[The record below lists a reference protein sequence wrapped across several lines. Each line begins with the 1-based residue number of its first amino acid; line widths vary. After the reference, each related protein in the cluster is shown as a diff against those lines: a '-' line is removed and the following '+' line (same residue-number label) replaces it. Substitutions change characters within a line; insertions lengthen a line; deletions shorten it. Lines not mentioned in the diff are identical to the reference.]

1 MKRRWSIPHTTAAAV
16 LLLALAA
23 LSLGCDAESGPPEP
37 PPAAVS
43 ARALPNSSPEDQ
55 SVDAAMLE
63 AAYRHAESLGPLFS
77 LLVLRNGTLI
87 GESYFNGASPG
98 TAYNI
103 KSVSKSILSALV
115 GIAIREGLIESVDQL
130 IADFFPDYFQP
141 PQETFDGWASLK
153 LDTDAQ
159 KRGVTVRHLLT
170 HTSGY
175 AWEENRLIT
184 WAWFWSSDY
193 VRFFLELPF
202 SGELGEKFIYTTGG
216 THVVSA
222 LIERA
227 AGMSTL
233 EFADRYLFEPVGM
246 KARRWDRAPEG
257 FYIGGAEVHL
267 TARDM
272 ARFGLLYLN
281 EGSWKLGASED
292 RQILP
297 AEWVREST
305 GESVR
310 ANYAPE
316 VDGDGGGE
324 EVAESWA
331 WSYLKTGDFTG
342 YGYLWWRRS
351 SGGHETFVALGYG
364 GQFIVVIP
372 DLQLVITATSTFD
385 RDKNPDRMAHY
396 VAFFDLIDDYILP
409 SIKKE

>member
-1 MKRRWSIPHTTAAAV
+1 MKTRWSLLATTVRAV
-16 LLLALAA
+16 PLLALAT
-23 LSLGCDAESGPPEP
+23 LVSGCATESGLPELPPVAESPRP
-37 PPAAVS
+37 
-43 ARALPNSSPEDQ
+43 LPNSSPQEQ
-55 SVDAAMLE
+55 SVDSAMLE
-63 AAYRHAESLGPLFS
+63 TAYRHAETLGPLFS
-77 LLVLRNGTLI
+77 LVVLRNGTLI

-115 GIAIREGLIESVDQL
+115 GIAIEKGFIESVDQP
-130 IADFFPDYFQP
+130 IAGFFPDYFQP
-141 PQETFDGWASLK
+141 AEKTFDGWASLK

-159 KRGVTVRHLLT
+159 KRAVTVRHLLT

-175 AWEENRLIT
+175 AWEENKLIT
-184 WAWFWSSDY
+184 SAWFWSSDY

-202 SGELGEKFIYTTGG
+202 AGELGERFIYTTGG
-216 THVVSA
+216 THVISA

-233 EFADRYLFEPVGM
+233 EFADRYLFEPIGM

-257 FYIGGAEVHL
+257 NYIGGAEVHL

-281 EGSWKLGASED
+281 EGLWRLGASEG
-292 RQILP
+292 RQVLP
-297 AEWVREST
+297 VEWVREST
-305 GESVR
+305 RESVR
-310 ANYAPE
+310 ANYESGAA
-316 VDGDGGGE
+316 E
-324 EVAESWA
+324 EVAESWS
-331 WSYLKTGDFTG
+331 WSYLQRGDFTG

-385 RDKNPDRMAHY
+385 PDKNPDRMAHY
-396 VAFFDLIDDYILP
+396 VAFFDLIDDHILP
-409 SIKKE
+409 SIH